1 MKKLFEIYTES
12 NTINLEEI
20 QNFIEEAS
28 TASNGCS
35 FDEIA
40 RLVYQNENGKN
51 TLVECQVPTKDGI
64 ENGMTEIELTA
75 YEFEGEFE
83 DYMAEYEVMS
93 KTFDLNWET
102 LENQMLEM
110 AITE

>member
-12 NTINLEEI
+12 QTNNLEEI
-20 QNFIEEAS
+20 QSFIKEAS
-28 TASNGCS
+28 NTSCGCS

-40 RLVYQNENGKN
+40 RLVYQDDNGRN

-64 ENGMTEIELTA
+64 KIGMTEIELTA

-83 DYMAEYEVMS
+83 DYSADNEVIS
-93 KTFDLNWET
+93 KTFNLDWAT
-102 LENQMLEM
+102 LESQMLEM
-110 AITE
+110 AMNE